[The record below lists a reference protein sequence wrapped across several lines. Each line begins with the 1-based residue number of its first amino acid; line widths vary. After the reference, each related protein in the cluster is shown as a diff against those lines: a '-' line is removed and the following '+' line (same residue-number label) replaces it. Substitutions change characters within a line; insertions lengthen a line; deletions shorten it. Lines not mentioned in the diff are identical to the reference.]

1 MIPDLINTQLA
12 KSVEEVDLIN
22 KQFYGKY
29 NYPWPPL
36 ILPAYPEGISRT
48 FVNQDIGSW
57 DHSRLPAN
65 AKIWVAGCG
74 TNQALLTALKFPE
87 SEILGTDIS
96 TQSLDTC
103 RKNAASI
110 GIKNLRLEE
119 KSLNEVTYQEEF
131 DYVICTGVIHHNARP
146 GNVLQNLRNALK
158 RDGVLELMVYNY
170 YHRLFTVACQ
180 KAIRC
185 FYDATAQVDFTL
197 EQELAKKMIVAYP
210 ENCNDDMERF
220 FKEHMQMPEA
230 EMTDSLIQPV
240 EYNYTVESLADLA
253 DKAGLELLLHC
264 INQFD
269 MDSNAFTWNMQ
280 FNDTSL
286 TEKYLALEDKKR
298 WQVSNLIA
306 LTNSPMLW
314 FYMQRKEAAFSRK
327 TEQQVAQEF
336 LETRF
341 EKTVFYINNY
351 VLGEQGYTL
360 DKEPLKRPVEMRIK
374 DPILRKIYEMAQP
387 EYTMKDIF
395 IALQLKQDFY
405 EVNKA
410 RIMLT
415 TFGYPFLRAVSTTV

>member
-12 KSVEEVDLIN
+12 KSVEDVDAIN

-36 ILPAYPEGISRT
+36 ILPAYPKDITRT

-65 AKIWVAGCG
+65 ARIWVAGCG

-103 RKNAASI
+103 RKNAAAI

-119 KSLNEVTYQEEF
+119 KSLNDVTYLEEF

-158 RDGVLELMVYNY
+158 PDGILELMVYNY

-185 FYDATAQVDFTL
+185 FYDANAQVDFLL
-197 EQELAKKMIVAYP
+197 EQDLAKRMIAGYP
-210 ENCNDDMERF
+210 ANCNEDMERF
-220 FKEHMQMPEA
+220 FKEHIDMSEA

-240 EYNYTVESLADLA
+240 EYNYTVESLAGLA
-253 DKAGLELLLHC
+253 DKAGLEILLHC

-269 MDSNAFTWNMQ
+269 IDANTFTWNMQ
-280 FNDTSL
+280 FNEPGL
-286 TEKYLALEDKKR
+286 TEKYLALEDIKR
-298 WQVSNLIA
+298 WQVTNLVA

-314 FYMQRKEAAFSRK
+314 FYMQKKESSFPRK
-327 TEQQVAQEF
+327 TEQQVAAEF
-336 LETRF
+336 LGTRF
-341 EKTVFYINNY
+341 EKTSFYINNY
-351 VLGEQGYTL
+351 VLGEQGYAL
-360 DKEPLKRPVEMRIK
+360 DKEPLKRPVELRIK
-374 DPILRKIYEMAQP
+374 DPLLRKIYDLAQP
-387 EYTMKDIF
+387 DRTMREIF
-395 IALQLKQDFY
+395 TALQLNTGFY

-410 RIMLT
+410 RVLLT
-415 TFGYPFLRAVSTTV
+415 TFGYPFLRAVNTTV